1 MVVERGENL
10 PWYEGPALLELLENI
25 EIDYDLNLD
34 DFRFPVQWVC
44 RPATLE
50 NHDFRG
56 YMGRIE
62 SGIVNVGDR
71 VTVLPSS
78 RSSTLKQILT
88 FDGELNRAFA
98 PQSVTLLLED
108 NIDISRGDMIVKSGD
123 TVRVMKEYEAD
134 ICWLGEQPL
143 DLRRR
148 YVIKHT
154 TKTVRALIT
163 RIDYRVD
170 ITTLQLADGISELH
184 MNDIARVGIKVQQP
198 LVVDSYSRNRATG
211 NFIVIDEATN
221 NTVAA
226 GMIV

>member
-1 MVVERGENL
+1 M
-10 PWYEGPALLELLENI
+10 
-25 EIDYDLNLD
+25 
-34 DFRFPVQWVC
+34 
-44 RPATLE
+44 
-50 NHDFRG
+50 
-56 YMGRIE
+56 
-62 SGIVNVGDR
+62 
-71 VTVLPSS
+71 
-78 RSSTLKQILT
+78 
-88 FDGELNRAFA
+88 
-98 PQSVTLLLED
+98 TLLLED

-123 TVRVMKEYEAD
+123 MVRVMKEYEVD
-134 ICWLGEQPL
+134 ICWLGEQL
-143 DLRRR
+143 FDLKRR

-170 ITTLQLADGISELH
+170 ITTLQLAEGISELH
-184 MNDIARVGIKVQQP
+184 MNDIAHVSIKVQQP